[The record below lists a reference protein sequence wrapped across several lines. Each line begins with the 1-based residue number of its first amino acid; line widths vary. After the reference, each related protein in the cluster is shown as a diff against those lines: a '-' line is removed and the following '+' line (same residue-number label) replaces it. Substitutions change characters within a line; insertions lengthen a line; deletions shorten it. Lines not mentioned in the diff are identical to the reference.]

1 MNMVHR
7 VVNIENKKELKVYML
22 GEFQVTGMDG
32 ELGIEHKCP
41 KRIIKLMAYIFS
53 HHKESLPILKIA
65 DALYTD
71 EEIANPIAAT
81 RNLIWRLRA
90 VFKEEWGELG
100 NTFLVTK
107 GSDYRWNEEI
117 SLFLDSEQME
127 TFSKEAEAAET
138 DEIKI
143 EKYLQAAALYAGSYM
158 EGYDDVYWAAYPSA
172 RYHTMYLRIVKEL
185 AVLLEQHERYE
196 EMQRV
201 IEAALDRE
209 QLDEE
214 LYVYFIRA
222 LMKLG
227 HVGMALEEYKK
238 ATVFLYENLG
248 YTSMDQLREVYSEL
262 MKQIHQ
268 EQSDVQ
274 IILDD
279 LKTDS
284 EKGAFLCEYGVF
296 KKIYQLEARRAERI
310 GMSVFLSLISV
321 KIRMSKENLT
331 EEEKA
336 KILVRSMKKMQE
348 ILLSSLRSG
357 DVVAR
362 CSGNQYMLLLPTC
375 QYETAKKVMERIEDA
390 FYRHN
395 RERYI
400 SLEYYL
406 EGLD

>member
-1 MNMVHR
+1 M
-7 VVNIENKKELKVYML
+7 NIENKKELKVYMF
-22 GEFQVTGMDG
+22 GKFQVTGMNG
-32 ELGIEHKCP
+32 EVGIEHKCP

-53 HHKESLPILKIA
+53 HHKENLPIIKIA
-65 DALYTD
+65 DALYGD
-71 EEIANPIAAT
+71 EEIANPVAAT

-117 SLFLDSEQME
+117 SLSLDSEQME
-127 TFSKEAEAAET
+127 ILSREAEKAET
-138 DEIKI
+138 DEEKI
-143 EKYLQAAALYAGSYM
+143 EKYMQAAALYAGSYM
-158 EGYDDVYWAAYPSA
+158 EGYDDMYWGAYPSA
-172 RYHTMYLRIVKEL
+172 YYHTMYLQIVKKL
-185 AVLLEQHERYE
+185 AVLLEQYGRYE

-201 IEAALDRE
+201 MDAALSRE

-214 LYVYFIRA
+214 LYVYFIRS

-227 HVGMALEEYKK
+227 YVGMALDEYKK
-238 ATVFLYENLG
+238 ATAFLYENLG
-248 YTSMDQLREVYSEL
+248 YTSMEQLRVLYDEL
-262 MKQIHQ
+262 MEQIH
-268 EQSDVQ
+268 EDQSDMK

-279 LKTDS
+279 MRDDF

-296 KKIYQLEARRAERI
+296 KKIYQLEVRRAERL

-321 KIRMSKENLT
+321 KILIGRADLT

-336 KILVRSMKKMQE
+336 KALVRGMRKMQE
-348 ILLSSLRSG
+348 VLLSSLRSG

-362 CSGNQYMLLLPTC
+362 CSGSQYMLLLPTC
-375 QYETAKKVMERIEDA
+375 QYETARKVMERIENA
-390 FYRHN
+390 FYRRS

-400 SLEYYL
+400 SMEYHL

>member
-1 MNMVHR
+1 MNEGQDAL
-7 VVNIENKKELKVYML
+7 NLENKKELKVYML
-22 GEFQVTGMDG
+22 GKFRVTGLDG

-53 HHKESLPILKIA
+53 HHKENLPILKIS

-117 SLFLDSEQME
+117 SLSLDTEQME
-127 TFSKEAEAAET
+127 TLSIEAETAKT
-138 DEIKI
+138 GEIKI
-143 EKYLQAAALYAGSYM
+143 EKYMQAAALYAGSYM

-172 RYHTMYLRIVKEL
+172 RYHTMYLQIVKKL
-185 AVLLEQHERYE
+185 AVLLEQHGRYE

-201 IEAALDRE
+201 METALNRE

-222 LMKLG
+222 LMKQG
-227 HVGMALEEYKK
+227 YMGMALEEYKK
-238 ATVFLYENLG
+238 STAFLYENLG
-248 YTSMDQLREVYSEL
+248 YTSMDQLRELYDEL
-262 MKQIHQ
+262 MEQMHE
-268 EQSDVQ
+268 EQSDIQ
-274 IILDD
+274 NIRDD
-279 LKTDS
+279 LRTDS
-284 EKGAFLCEYGVF
+284 QKGAFLCEYGVF
-296 KKIYQLEARRAERI
+296 KKIYQLEVRRAERI
-310 GMSVFLSLISV
+310 GMSVFLSLIS
-321 KIRMSKENLT
+321 IRIRTSRENLA
-331 EEEKA
+331 EEKRA
-336 KILVRSMKKMQE
+336 KLLVRSMKKMQE

-362 CSGNQYMLLLPTC
+362 CSGNQYMILLPTC

-400 SLEYYL
+400 SVEYYL